1 MQLDRG
7 RLTMI
12 DGDQTFEFGRRQSM
26 DLHATVSIRDRQAFR
41 YLATDG
47 SLGAAEAYLQGLW
60 NCEDLVTFFRFML
73 RNSEALR
80 RIDRGWARL
89 RAPFHWAAKYL
100 GRNTKRGSR
109 RNIAA
114 HYDLSNDFFALF
126 LDKTMTYSSGI
137 FEHPLA
143 SLREAS
149 IAKYDRLCQK
159 LALNASDHVLE
170 IGTGWGGF
178 AIHAAENYGCQV
190 TTTTI
195 SREQHEY
202 ARHEI
207 ERRGLGGKI
216 TLLLRDYRDLKG
228 AFSKLVSIEM
238 VEAVGHEF
246 LEGYFRKCA
255 SLLEPCGRFAIQT
268 ITIRNDEFE
277 RYQQSTDFIQ
287 RYVFPGGCL
296 PSVGSLDRAASATGR
311 LELCDHRDF
320 GSHYAATIAQWRS
333 RFRDNLDAVRR
344 LGFDE
349 RFIRMW
355 NYYLCYCEAG
365 FREGQIGL
373 AQQLYQ
379 KH

>member
-1 MQLDRG
+1 
-7 RLTMI
+7 MI
-12 DGDQTFEFGRRQSM
+12 DAEQTSEFGGHPSM
-26 DLHATVSIRDRQAFR
+26 DLHATISIRDRRAYR
-41 YLATDG
+41 HLATGG

-60 NCEDLVTFFRFML
+60 ECEDLVAFFRFML
-73 RNSEALR
+73 RNQDALR
-80 RIDRGWARL
+80 KIDRGWASL
-89 RAPFHWAAKYL
+89 RAPFRWAARYFD
-100 GRNTKRGSR
+100 RNTKRGSR

-126 LDKTMTYSSGI
+126 LDETMTYSSGI

-143 SLREAS
+143 TLREAS
-149 IAKYDRLCQK
+149 IAKYDRLCRR
-159 LALNASDHVLE
+159 LELTASDHVLE

-178 AIHAAENYGCQV
+178 AIHAAEKYGCQV

-195 SREQHEY
+195 SQEQHDY
-202 ARHEI
+202 ARDEI
-207 ERRGLGGKI
+207 ERRGLEDKI
-216 TLLLRDYRDLKG
+216 TLLLRDYRDLDGRFNKI
-228 AFSKLVSIEM
+228 VSIEM
-238 VEAVGHEF
+238 VEAVGHDF

-255 SLLEPCGRFAIQT
+255 ELLKPGGRFALQA
-268 ITIRNDEFE
+268 ITIRDDQFA
-277 RYQQSTDFIQ
+277 RYRQSTDFIQ

-296 PSVGSLDRAASATGR
+296 PSVGSLEQAAAVTRHFR
-311 LELCDHRDF
+311 LRDHRDF
-320 GSHYAATIAQWRS
+320 GAHYATTIDRWR
-333 RFRDNLDAVRR
+333 RAFRDNLDAVRA